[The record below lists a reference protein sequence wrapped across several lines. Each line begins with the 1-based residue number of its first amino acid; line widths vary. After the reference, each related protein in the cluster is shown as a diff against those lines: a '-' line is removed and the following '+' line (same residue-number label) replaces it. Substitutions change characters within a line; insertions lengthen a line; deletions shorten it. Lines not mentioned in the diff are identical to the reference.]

1 MTIKLTAKRHFW
13 IVLFIF
19 LVACEK
25 QTTTLPTENPLPT
38 ATSSSTTF
46 PTLTPIPITITPSPL
61 PTQPTISFI
70 TPNPIQVK
78 DGRNMKMLWQEPMLN
93 EGLSVLCEWE
103 ILGKSE
109 MEVYVWASCKSMTPI
124 GTTSEGKEI
133 FLSSSTPAV
142 VKSYNRW
149 SRQECSDPRRRK

>member
-25 QTTTLPTENPLPT
+25 QTTTLPTENPSPDGYFIINNFSHIN
-38 ATSSSTTF
+38 AS
-46 PTLTPIPITITPSPL
+46 PITITPSPL
-61 PTQPTISFI
+61 PTQPTIPFI
-70 TPNPIQVK
+70 TPNPIQVERWK
-78 DGRNMKMLWQEPMLN
+78 EYEDALAREPLFN

-109 MEVYVWASCKSMTPI
+109 MEVYVWASCKSITPDWD
-124 GTTSEGKEI
+124 
-133 FLSSSTPAV
+133 
-142 VKSYNRW
+142 N
-149 SRQECSDPRRRK
+149 Q